1 MSLFYSTFASD
12 FKKSIIMP
20 QSNTFH
26 HLGHTNVTLG
36 DLSSRISLVSEYKE

>member
-1 MSLFYSTFASD
+1 MSLFYSIFAGD

-20 QSNTFH
+20 QSNASY